1 MEISVSKNFFSVHI
15 LLREIAVFE
24 LVVFLALSQQIVLS
38 LSVCNFSNLLNKSC
52 SKFFFSQK
60 WKRMKKNE
68 KIWKIFQIFQIL
80 GKKTFFRK
88 KKFSLSK
95 FLLLCCAVFLFMHS
109 CTYVLLRPAP
119 FVLTPTQALALGV
132 LAKFRHKQF

>member
-15 LLREIAVFE
+15 LLRKIAVFE
-24 LVVFLALSQQIVLS
+24 LVVFLELSQQIVLS

-52 SKFFFSQK
+52 SKFFFFSK
-60 WKRMKKNE
+60 MKKNE
-68 KIWKIFQIFQIL
+68 KKNENIWKIFQMFQIFR
-80 GKKTFFRK
+80 KKTFFRK

-119 FVLTPTQALALGV
+119 FAQAQP
-132 LAKFRHKQF
+132 RHRCARGIGKT